1 LGNQSNDNIRN
12 TVSWAS
18 SVSFSF
24 LEIKLN
30 VGSQLRDFL
39 AKPSD
44 DHHMSDFL
52 TVVIRMVFAPFSQ
65 VFNVFVIHFC
75 SLLDSFFPDCNSRG
89 REDTVSFLLL
99 IRLIILWTFW
109 GVQPRTRAIS
119 FMDGNR
125 PKDFSSPPIA
135 SNNRI

>member
-1 LGNQSNDNIRN
+1 MG
-12 TVSWAS
+12 
-18 SVSFSF
+18 
-24 LEIKLN
+24 
-30 VGSQLRDFL
+30 
-39 AKPSD
+39 
-44 DHHMSDFL
+44 DFL
-52 TVVIRMVFAPFSQ
+52 TVMVGMVFAPLSQ
-65 VFNVFVIHFC
+65 VFNVFVIHSFSLD
-75 SLLDSFFPDCNSRG
+75 SLLGNFFPDCNSRG